1 MTPLS
6 LSVVDQ
12 SPVHGTR
19 EPAQAPLD
27 SIELAKLCDVL
38 GYKRYW
44 LAEHHNSIHFAG
56 PCPEILIARIAADT
70 KNMRIGSGGVMLS
83 HYSAYKV
90 SEIFRMLETLY
101 PGRIDLGIGRAPGGS
116 QTASAALAGPH
127 ASEQSMQVDHFTGQ
141 ALDLCNYLRNTMNDD
156 DAFSELVQLPDNTP
170 TPELWMLGS
179 GGGSSSLAGKLGM
192 GLAVAHF
199 IAPTQCAPSIFENYE
214 AHFTAAKHEHTPS
227 KMLAIAAVCA
237 ESEAD
242 ATLIAG
248 TSAYRK
254 MMARQGQKAPLLSV
268 AEVQDAYRKMSVGQ
282 QATFDSYVGY
292 MTVGTP
298 EQCLDKI
305 TRLSKEFSVDEVS
318 IVTVTHS
325 FEHRK
330 ESYRLLGQFL

>member
-1 MTPLS
+1 MTS
-6 LSVVDQ
+6 LKLNVVDQ

-19 EPAQAPLD
+19 EPIQAPLD
-27 SIELAKLCDVL
+27 SIELAKLCDEL

-101 PGRIDLGIGRAPGGS
+101 PGRIDLGIGRAPGGN

-127 ASEQSMQVDHFTGQ
+127 ATEHSMQVDHFTDQ
-141 ALDLCNYLRNTMNDD
+141 AVGLCNYLRRTMGDD
-156 DAFSELVQLPDNTP
+156 DAFSQLVQLPDNTP

-179 GGGSSSLAGKLGM
+179 GGGSSSLAGTLGM
-192 GLAVAHF
+192 GLAIAHF
-199 IAPTQCAPSIFENYE
+199 IAPAQCTPSIFQNYE
-214 AHFTAAKHEHTPS
+214 AQFSKVKHEHTPF

-237 ESEAD
+237 ETEAD
-242 ATLIAG
+242 AKLIAG

-254 MMARQGQKAPLLSV
+254 MMAKQGQKAPLLSV
-268 AEVQDAYRKMSVGQ
+268 QEVQDAYKKMNVGQ
-282 QATFDSYVGY
+282 QATFDSYLGY
-292 MTVGTP
+292 MTVGSP
-298 EQCLDKI
+298 EQCWDKI
-305 TRLSKEFSVDEVS
+305 TNLSKEFSVNEIGV
-318 IVTVTHS
+318 VTVTHS